1 MAHHTIRVQWFGSTW
16 LTKQY
21 KYNDLNVRGSPNATY
36 TMVWGTHGSPN
47 DTNTMVWWPAAHQ
60 TFVHN
65 GLGTHDSPNL
75 PNTLVWYPMAHQAL
89 HIPWCGGEL
98 VTKPYKYISLNIHGS
113 PNVTY
118 PKFCDTWIIKP
129 YKYNCFQVFHCFP
142 NVPRFPCCP
151 SFTSVPGFSGVP
163 FSEDFLVFH

>member
-1 MAHHTIRVQWFGSTW
+1 MHGSPNLTNTYVWLPRITKHYIYSFVGTHCTPHLTNNMVWRPMAHHTIRIQWFGSTW

-36 TMVWGTHGSPN
+36 TMVWGTHGWPN
-47 DTNTMVWWPAAHQ
+47 VTNTMVWWPAAHQ
-60 TFVHN
+60 TFVYN

-75 PNTLVWYPMAHQAL
+75 TNTLVWFPMAHQAL

-98 VTKPYKYISLNIHGS
+98 VTKPYKYMSLNIHGS

-118 PKFCDTWIIKP
+118 P
-129 YKYNCFQVFHCFP
+129 
-142 NVPRFPCCP
+142 
-151 SFTSVPGFSGVP
+151 
-163 FSEDFLVFH
+163 